1 MTETEL
7 QVESAKLAAEI
18 VQQDYYVA
26 TFTQVASSMQITN
39 IASTPRAELIQF
51 WNAFWEALPDSSS
64 IRRPPFFRVCD
75 LAELIF
81 EDDGDA

>member
-7 QVESAKLAAEI
+7 QVESTKLAAEI
-18 VQQDYYVA
+18 VQRDYYVA
-26 TFTQVASSMQITN
+26 TFAQVAMRMQITD
-39 IASTPRAELIQF
+39 IASTPRAELIRF
-51 WNAFWEALPDSSS
+51 WNAFWEALPDSGS

-81 EDDGDA
+81 EDEDDE